1 MDPGY
6 RIPNTAAPAR
16 VAPLT
21 RRRLVDD
28 AVHALREAILDGRF
42 SSGSR
47 LRQVALA
54 DELGISRTPI
64 REALGHLQHEGLV
77 ELLPRG
83 GVRVVA
89 LDLEQAVD
97 LYDVREVL
105 DGLAARLAAT
115 RATPAALTALRK
127 CLAQMKRCV
136 DRGDQN
142 HWFAPHVAFHEA
154 ILRAAAN
161 APLRRQVSLVRL
173 SIQRFHPLLLSTPER
188 LPQAYAE
195 HEEIH
200 EAIVAHDAEG
210 AERLARA
217 HIASAKEI
225 VLKLMTRGGNGVT
238 AAVSH
243 GPGRANQGKG

>member
-1 MDPGY
+1 MNPGY
-6 RIPNTAAPAR
+6 KIQNGSGPGR

-42 SSGSR
+42 ASGSR

-64 REALGHLQHEGLV
+64 REALGQLQHEGLI
-77 ELLPRG
+77 ELLPQG

-89 LDLEQAVD
+89 LELQEAVD

-115 RATPAALTALRK
+115 RATPAALTDLRK

-136 DRGDQN
+136 ERGDQN
-142 HWFAPHVAFHEA
+142 HWFAPHVAFHEG
-154 ILRAAAN
+154 ILRAANN
-161 APLRRQVSLVRL
+161 APLRRQASLVRL
-173 SIQRFHPLLLSTPER
+173 SIQRFHPLLLSTPDR
-188 LPQAYAE
+188 LARAYRE

-200 EAIVAHDAEG
+200 EAVVAHDAEA
-210 AERLARA
+210 AERLARV
-217 HIASAKEI
+217 HIAGAKELA
-225 VLKLMTRGGNGVT
+225 LKVMTSEGATR
-238 AAVSH
+238 AAVQ
-243 GPGRANQGKG
+243 A